1 MMHGEGV
8 SVLLWGRTLDLWG
21 RRPQLE
27 DLGLQ
32 GYPRASASGTGSGG
46 WAWGL
51 CGWARG
57 VQGWQGPWGT
67 VSRLPHVQQAWC
79 PLSFTGQPPR
89 RPHPV
94 LPVSP
99 SACPSVLPAVAGAVA
114 WEHLTYSGHSMNAHR
129 VISLAVKRPVE
140 DD

>member
-79 PLSFTGQPPR
+79 PLSFTRAAAQASASRAPC
-89 RPHPV
+89 
-94 LPVSP
+94 LPVRLSFRA
-99 SACPSVLPAVAGAVA
+99 SCCGGGRGVGAPDIQWA
-114 WEHLTYSGHSMNAHR
+114 LNECSSRYFLGG
-129 VISLAVKRPVE
+129 
-140 DD
+140 